1 MPTNKITK
9 SPTLSIIGCTSS
21 VWLGLL
27 LRYGFDARFFHRVVF
42 GSCITT
48 ILAPLRMYE
57 RLILGKAID
66 KTTIHDSPVFILGHW
81 RSGTTLLHNVLSKD
95 PQFGYITYEQGL
107 FPHSFL
113 KNKII
118 SLITRAV
125 MPRTRPMDNME
136 IDVQSPQEEEQALI
150 ALSGHSVYN
159 MWIAPNRQLE
169 CWRGYGL
176 LNNSI
181 MKKQW
186 DHGYIKLLKTATYN
200 FGGKRLLLKNPS
212 NTARIPYL
220 LEKYPNAKF
229 IYIYRNPYEVYESTK
244 NLYRKAGPY
253 FHLRAFNSEA
263 ADKNILQIYKEMI
276 ETYETH
282 RALLTAD
289 RLIEIKYEDFIQNQ
303 EAGIRSIY
311 DQLDLGNYDEIAPV
325 LKSYL
330 SSIKDYVPNNFQPDQ
345 RTIESVNKQMTI
357 AFELHNYEKLN
368 SNRGINND

>member
-1 MPTNKITK
+1 
-9 SPTLSIIGCTSS
+9 
-21 VWLGLL
+21 
-27 LRYGFDARFFHRVVF
+27 
-42 GSCITT
+42 
-48 ILAPLRMYE
+48 MYE

-186 DHGYIKLLKTATYN
+186 DHGYIKLLKMATYN

-330 SSIKDYVPNNFQPDQ
+330 TSIKDYVPNNFQPDQ